1 MDPVFASRAMAM
13 VSTVAQRSSATE
25 VAANTTAVSL
35 GSPGIGP
42 VQNQPFSPSN
52 IEPSDD
58 LGALLAAM
66 PDRHVENTA
75 ASEALVTVP
84 DIVASEGAGVSEPS
98 DDLGALLAPMPDR
111 HVDNTAASESLVTVP
126 EIVAGEGAGISEPL
140 DDLASLLADM
150 PDRHVEKAGD
160 TPASIESRV
169 SALNVS
175 LLSDKDAAAVKAKF
189 QTLLKAIP
197 EDRNDLKDMFFNQVS
212 RIPQDRLDQMFSAQ
226 LNKDLDVRLGSLQ
239 RDLDKSN
246 KINPEPHGERLAEV
260 RAMATSIRALQ
271 TEMETFQ
278 SNFSETGVDR
288 LLKSLNRE
296 LQNTKHVES
305 GRTADAAFYEGINNN
320 YKGLEAEFRTG
331 VKWVEQGCKVEFGA
345 KTLSADTGVDLD
357 IDIKATKGQS
367 EYWIE
372 VKNYKS
378 FTPASSN
385 FEEIRNQL
393 ARLQASAKNIS
404 LESPK
409 PRVCLH
415 FAREVGE
422 TVQAEFE
429 KQLGAGH
436 VMVGTVINLPTG

>member
-169 SALNVS
+169 SEIEKEMGVTVANN
-175 LLSDKDAAAVKAKF
+175 F
-189 QTLLKAIP
+189 QTLLKVIP
-197 EDRNDLKDMFFNQVS
+197 EDRSDLKNVF
-212 RIPQDRLDQMFSAQ
+212 
-226 LNKDLDVRLGSLQ
+226 LNKISKIRNDKRDVALRGMLEKPDFEFKKSLQ
-239 RDLDKSN
+239 GDLDKLN
-246 KINPEPHGERLAEV
+246 EVKPQPHGEKLPAV
-260 RAMATSIRALQ
+260 REMATPIMNLK
-271 TEMETFQ
+271 TDMEKFLKN
-278 SNFSETGVDR
+278 SCMTGVTR
-288 LLKSLNRE
+288 LCKSLDSE
-296 LQNTKHVES
+296 LANIAKVEKGS
-305 GRTADAAFYEGINNN
+305 RKADEAFYGGILNNWN
-320 YKGLEAEFRTG
+320 ALAAEFRTG
-331 VKWVEQGCKVEFGA
+331 VKLVEQGCKVEFGA

-385 FEEIRNQL
+385 FEEISNQL
-393 ARLQASAKNIS
+393 AKLQASAKNIS

-422 TVQAEFE
+422 TVQAAFE